1 VLVID
6 LLDVGSAAAGY
17 QYYSILQRFQGMMSN
32 NNVSHCCCCRLKT
45 GRMPCLL
52 GLALW
57 MMTKSRLLQLMYLT
71 LPAGQPGDSR
81 A

>member
-6 LLDVGSAAAGY
+6 LLDAGSAAAD
-17 QYYSILQRFQGMMSN
+17 YSKLFYFTTEGMMNN
-32 NNVSHCCCCRLKT
+32 NNVSHCCRCRLKT